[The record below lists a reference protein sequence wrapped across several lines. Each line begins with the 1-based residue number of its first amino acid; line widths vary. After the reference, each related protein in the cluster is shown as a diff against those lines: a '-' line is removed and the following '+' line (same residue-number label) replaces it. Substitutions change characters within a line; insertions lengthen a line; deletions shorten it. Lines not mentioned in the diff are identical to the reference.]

1 MSKRNTESTAP
12 SPGSKRPKRS
22 CVVKAEKIKLEK
34 AKRLKDYHISLFYDV
49 VVGYCCFSLC
59 LLEEV
64 YDDPTNLSFQRKYD
78 DVMSEL
84 YSFCARWKGLIELES
99 VYFFLVKHPHLKT
112 SAVSFNYDKPK
123 EFIAMK
129 SMMKLIDERDA
140 FERDDEDEDQSIG
153 GAFQPKRVDPMLGLV
168 EDFRKATVMNNIL
181 FRLDAHC
188 KNKVDSGHV
197 KNIPT
202 VRFTVKETE
211 EECSICLGDFK
222 ARDKLFE
229 LRCGHLYHQKCLKDW
244 LKKSTRC
251 PLCKEILS

>member
-1 MSKRNTESTAP
+1 
-12 SPGSKRPKRS
+12 
-22 CVVKAEKIKLEK
+22 
-34 AKRLKDYHISLFYDV
+34 
-49 VVGYCCFSLC
+49 
-59 LLEEV
+59 
-64 YDDPTNLSFQRKYD
+64 
-78 DVMSEL
+78 
-84 YSFCARWKGLIELES
+84 
-99 VYFFLVKHPHLKT
+99 
-112 SAVSFNYDKPK
+112 
-123 EFIAMK
+123 
-129 SMMKLIDERDA
+129 
-140 FERDDEDEDQSIG
+140 
-153 GAFQPKRVDPMLGLV
+153 MLGLV

-202 VRFTVKETE
+202 VRFTEKETE